1 MNSLRSLNWAVGIA
15 MASMFATAST
25 GLAAGGFNL
34 ATGHPVKSRE
44 EAEQLPVGS
53 KVTLACAQCKTVW
66 NTEVGKKKGF
76 LAWFEPKT
84 KHLCPGCGGYTTL
97 FTIGRSPGY
106 RELYGSYHTYYTH
119 TCSICGA
126 NSAAC
131 YSNAP
136 GHKVK

>member
-1 MNSLRSLNWAVGIA
+1 
-15 MASMFATAST
+15 MASILAVVST

-34 ATGHPVKSRE
+34 AAGHPVKSRE

-66 NTEVGKKKGF
+66 NTEVGRKKGF

-97 FTIGRSPGY
+97 FTIGNPEFRY
-106 RELYGSYHTYYTH
+106 RQLYGSYHTYYTH